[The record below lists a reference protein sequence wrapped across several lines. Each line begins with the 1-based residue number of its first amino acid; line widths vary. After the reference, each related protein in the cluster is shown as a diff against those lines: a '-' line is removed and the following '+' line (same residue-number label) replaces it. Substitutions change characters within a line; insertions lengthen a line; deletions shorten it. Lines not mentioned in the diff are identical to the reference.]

1 METPAM
7 KFSLARPVALLSVTT
22 MLAAAPAW
30 AQTVPQ
36 SAPDTAGG
44 SPSGTS
50 AKAAPHAARS
60 ASARRPGETM
70 QSLAERRIAELHS
83 RLQITP
89 QQAEQWNRFA
99 QVMRE
104 NAAETDRNYRQRAD
118 RLGAMSAVDNLQSYA
133 ELEQQRAQEIQKL
146 VPAFQTLYGALSDQQ
161 KREAD
166 QMFRS
171 YAANARSGPQSA
183 AAR

>member
-1 METPAM
+1 M
-7 KFSLARPVALLSVTT
+7 KLSFARPVAVLSVTT

-30 AQTVPQ
+30 AQSVPP
-36 SAPDTAGG
+36 SGSDMTGG

-50 AKAAPHAARS
+50 AKAAPHSARS
-60 ASARRPGETM
+60 ATARRPGETM
-70 QSLAERRIAELHS
+70 QSLAERRITELHS
-83 RLQITP
+83 RLQITL
-89 QQAEQWNRFA
+89 QQTEQWNQFA
-99 QVMRE
+99 QVMRD
-104 NAAETDRNYRQRAD
+104 NAAEMDRNYRQRAD
-118 RLGAMSAVDNLQSYA
+118 RLNAMSAVDNLQSYA

-171 YAANARSGPQSA
+171 YAANTRSGPQAA